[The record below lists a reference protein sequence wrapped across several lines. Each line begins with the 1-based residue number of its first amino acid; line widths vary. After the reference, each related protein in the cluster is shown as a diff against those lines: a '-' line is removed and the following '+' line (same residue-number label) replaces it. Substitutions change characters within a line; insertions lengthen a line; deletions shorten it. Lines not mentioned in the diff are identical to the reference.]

1 MFSSLV
7 LHMFSFKRKYFL
19 TALLFI
25 SINIYAQYD
34 AHFSHY
40 WAVENLYNPAAM
52 NKNSKLNIT
61 GSYSMQMLGYTR
73 APGSMY
79 FGANT
84 VLPFDR
90 GRHSGA
96 IILMNENIGLFSH
109 KRLLAN
115 YAFKFKIGNGW
126 LNLGVQGGVMNEG
139 FEYDELE
146 LIDKNDPA
154 FPTSGADGSG
164 ADMGAG
170 LYYYNR
176 GYYIGISALHLNSPR
191 VYYSKDGDKSAYL
204 DIKPTFYSIGGCN
217 IQLNNPLLSLQPCF
231 QVATD
236 GKFVRTDITIRGSY
250 EYESSKFFGG
260 FTYSP
265 GTSVAVLIGGM
276 YKQVTIGYAYE
287 LFTSGVGA
295 INGSHDL
302 IVSYSMDVDF
312 FKKGKNVHKSVR
324 YL

>member
-1 MFSSLV
+1 MNST
-7 LHMFSFKRKYFL
+7 KRKYFL
-19 TALLFI
+19 AALLFV
-25 SINIYAQYD
+25 SINLYAQYD

-61 GSYSMQMLGYTR
+61 GSYAMQMLGYTN

-90 GRHSGA
+90 ARHSGA
-96 IILMNENIGLFSH
+96 VILMNENIGLFSH
-109 KRLLAN
+109 RRLLVN
-115 YAFKFKIGNGW
+115 YAYKINIGKGW
-126 LNLGVQGGVMNEG
+126 LNMGVQGGVMNEG
-139 FEYDELE
+139 FEYDDLE
-146 LIDKNDPA
+146 IPDKHDPA
-154 FPTSGADGSG
+154 FPNSGADGSG
-164 ADMGAG
+164 SDIGAG
-170 LYYYNR
+170 VYYYNY
-176 GYYIGISALHLNSPR
+176 GYYLGLSATHLNSPR
-191 VYYSKDGDKSAYL
+191 VYYSKEGDRAAYL
-204 DIKPTFYSIGGCN
+204 DIKPAFYSIGGCN
-217 IQLNNPLLSLQPCF
+217 IRLNNPLLSLQPCF

-236 GKFVRTDITIRGSY
+236 GEYTRADITLRGTY
-250 EYESSKFFGG
+250 EYELSRFFGG
-260 FTYSP
+260 VTYSP
-265 GTSVAVLIGGM
+265 GTSVTVLLGGM

-287 LFTSGVGA
+287 LFTGGVGA

-302 IVSYSMDVDF
+302 VVSYSMDVDF